1 MEHWLKPRPRKPQQ
15 ITNKALQQSYTR
27 TNKHNFG
34 AETHIIL
41 QYESVHK
48 THHFAIYNLYTHTTS
63 PIQPWGGW
71 AGLSLLTHMHV
82 IDFNLI
88 SHKNKTKINKQIIS
102 AYPFI
107 SIFQVSNPIELPCP
121 SVKKC
126 LSYTS
131 VIITKTWRQWDRPW
145 IYESHTQ
152 HTSQPLIQ

>member
-1 MEHWLKPRPRKPQQ
+1 MGKMTKHQAKKKKNSDKRQNNAFKPKIKRQNQTQRKKKLSPKLKPRMEHWLKPRPRKPQQ

-48 THHFAIYNLYTHTTS
+48 THHFAIYNLNTHTTS

-71 AGLSLLTHMHV
+71 AGLSLLTHIHV

-88 SHKNKTKINKQIIS
+88 SNKNK
-102 AYPFI
+102 
-107 SIFQVSNPIELPCP
+107 
-121 SVKKC
+121 
-126 LSYTS
+126 
-131 VIITKTWRQWDRPW
+131 
-145 IYESHTQ
+145 
-152 HTSQPLIQ
+152 